1 MIFLNPAVILKKIQR
16 DDSLARHIKSFIASL
31 AIYMILAASI
41 LYLSSTHAI
50 PLPKSETKISISLTE
65 FAPNAGDMHH
75 EVQMQKNIATQSTQ
89 PLPRNK
95 PLKPIKKTTPQKM
108 PLKSPMASS
117 EGPAPLNPP
126 VAAPST
132 PHSTLSP
139 HLNVSSEIK
148 NELHRNPHSSN
159 EVGGATLG
167 QIRAM
172 IENAITYPA
181 IARKLKLE
189 GVVLVFF
196 ILKHDG
202 TVETVK
208 IQSTSGSNI
217 LDQKAMQ
224 TILSLSGQ
232 YPALGKTF
240 ELSIPIAFSL
250 KKS

>member
-16 DDSLARHIKSFIASL
+16 DDSLSRHIKSFIASL
-31 AIYMILAASI
+31 AIYMILVASI
-41 LYLSSTHAI
+41 LYLGSTHTI
-50 PLPKSETKISISLTE
+50 PMPKSETKISISLTE
-65 FAPNAGDMHH
+65 FAPNAGEIHH
-75 EVQMQKNIATQSTQ
+75 AAQIQKNIVKQLIKPQSQ
-89 PLPRNK
+89 NK
-95 PLKPIKKTTPQKM
+95 PLKPVEKTTPQKKSF
-108 PLKSPMASS
+108 KSPMAYS
-117 EGPAPLNPP
+117 EGPAPLNTP
-126 VAAPST
+126 VAAPSAS
-132 PHSTLSP
+132 HSTPTP

-148 NELHRNPHSSN
+148 NELQRDPHSSN

-181 IARKLKLE
+181 IARKLRLE

-196 ILKHDG
+196 ILKPDG
-202 TVETVK
+202 SVETVK
-208 IQSTSGSNI
+208 VQSTSGSNI
-217 LDQKAMQ
+217 LDQKAIQ